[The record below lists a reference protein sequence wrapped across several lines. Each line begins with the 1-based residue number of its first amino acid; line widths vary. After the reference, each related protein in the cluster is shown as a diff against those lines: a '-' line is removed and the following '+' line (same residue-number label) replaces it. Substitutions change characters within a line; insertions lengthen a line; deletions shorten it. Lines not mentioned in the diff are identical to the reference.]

1 MKGVPIMKKEDR
13 NVYIANMDVEE
24 AQKIYSE
31 KLISGSSFEEIHVLE
46 SLGRITY
53 RAVYAEKSSP
63 HYTSAAMDGIAV
75 KAEKTYEASDIHPLT
90 LEEEKDFI
98 YINTGHLIP
107 ASYDAVIMI
116 EDVIDLGQGKIQI
129 IKAAYPWQYVRT
141 IGEDIVA
148 TEMIIPS
155 RHKIRPMDMGAL
167 ISGGIEK
174 IDAYKK
180 PSVGI
185 IPTGSELVESFSEL
199 KKGKII
205 ESNSR
210 VFEGLIQEYG
220 GESNR
225 YSPVE
230 DNLELLKQAILKG
243 VKENDILLVNAGSS
257 AGDKDFTVKAIKE
270 LGEVVVHGI
279 AMKPGKPT
287 ILGIVNN
294 KPVIGIPGYPVSAY
308 LVFDTFVKSLI
319 YSYTGQKEVKDEIK
333 AIISKRIVSSLKNK
347 DIIRVN
353 LGYVHEHYVATPL
366 SSGAGATMSLVKADG
381 LVSIPQNSEGVEA
394 GQEVDVRLLK
404 SISNIK
410 ETIVSIGSHD
420 LIMDVISDMMPL
432 SSGHVGSMG
441 GIMAMKR
448 DECHL
453 APIHLLDMATG
464 QYNISYIKKYFQGKK
479 MALIKG
485 VKRLQGLIIAQGN
498 PSNIKGIEDIA
509 RKDVTYVNRQRG
521 AGTRMLLDYLLQKL
535 SIATT
540 DVKGYDRE
548 MTTHMTVA
556 MAVKS
561 GTATTG
567 LGIASAAKAMDL
579 DFIEIGFE
587 DYDFLVPHDFLEDER
602 MKRFLKIIQSQEF
615 TDRVYALGGYD
626 CKGIGEI
633 IVID

>member
-1 MKGVPIMKKEDR
+1 MKKEDR

-199 KKGKII
+199 KEGKII

>member
-1 MKGVPIMKKEDR
+1 MKKEDR